1 MTNIE
6 LINIAKNAR
15 KNAVVGIS
23 NYSVGAALIS
33 DKGNVYLGANIEDK
47 ALPTL
52 SSCAERVA
60 IYNALTYGEKNLKAI
75 AIVGGKCGQD
85 IDKTLIPCGICRQ
98 FMIDMCKDID
108 VICYIDGKL
117 VGLKPEEFS
126 KFSYEFKE

>member
-15 KNAVVGIS
+15 ENAVVGIS

-60 IYNALTYGEKNLKAI
+60 IYNALTYGEKNLK
-75 AIVGGKCGQD
+75 
-85 IDKTLIPCGICRQ
+85 
-98 FMIDMCKDID
+98 
-108 VICYIDGKL
+108 
-117 VGLKPEEFS
+117 
-126 KFSYEFKE
+126 